1 MMIPK
6 DALSLVALSGGA
18 DSVALLLHMTDEGSR
33 VEAVHC
39 NFHLRGDESDRD
51 EDFCRQLCADKGI
64 KLHVVHFD
72 TRAYAQLHKVSIEMA
87 ARTLRYD
94 YFRHLAHDIGAYAV
108 CIAHHRD
115 DSVETVLLNLVRGTG
130 IGGLCGI
137 SPETFYGSESDGIP
151 PLRVLRPMLDL
162 SRQDIEDYLALK
174 GQTYVTDSTNLSAD
188 DALRNR
194 IRLEVI
200 PLLRQIN
207 PSAGNSIHRTS
218 QRLAM
223 LHPLVDNALRKDAER
238 CRICD
243 RVYDINAIKTSPA
256 PEYTLYYIL
265 REYAFSPQQI
275 EDIYSH
281 ISSPTGRM
289 FSNAEWR
296 VLFDRD
302 RLLIAPVKTEQRQY
316 VLPEPAHYVLDGIK
330 VNIDQFANSDSYTIP
345 RKADIL
351 AIDADRVQWPLTLR
365 PLRQGDRFR
374 PFGMKGTK
382 LVSDFL
388 TDIKMSRF
396 DREHQLVLSDSSGS
410 ILWIVGVRAADGYR
424 IMPQTTNIC
433 EVKMLF

>member
-6 DALSLVALSGGA
+6 DALCIVALSGGA
-18 DSVALLLHMTDEGSR
+18 DSVALLLRMIDEGSR

-39 NFHLRGDESDRD
+39 NFHLRGEESDRD
-51 EDFCRQLCADKGI
+51 ENFCRQLCTDKSI

-108 CIAHHRD
+108 CVAHHRD
-115 DSVETVLLNLVRGTG
+115 DSVETVLLNLIRGTG
-130 IGGLCGI
+130 LNGLCGI
-137 SPETFYGSESDGIP
+137 SAETFYGSESDGIP
-151 PLRVLRPMLDL
+151 PLRVLRPMLGL
-162 SRQDIEDYLALK
+162 SRQNIEDYLALK

-194 IRLEVI
+194 IRLEVM

-207 PSAGNSIHRTS
+207 PSVANSIHRTS
-218 QRLAM
+218 QRLSM
-223 LHPLVDNALRKDAER
+223 LYPIVDNAICKDAEH
-238 CRICD
+238 CRISD
-243 RVYDINAIKTSPA
+243 GVYDVNAIKASSA

-281 ISSPTGRM
+281 ITSPTGRM
-289 FSNAEWR
+289 FSNTRWR

-302 RLLIAPVKTEQRQY
+302 RLLVAPIKSGQRQY
-316 VLPEPAHYVLDGIK
+316 VLPEPAHYVLDGMK
-330 VNIDQFANSDSYTIP
+330 VNIDQFPHSESYTIP
-345 RKADIL
+345 RTSDTL
-351 AIDADRVQWPLTLR
+351 AIDADKVQWPLNLR
-365 PLRQGDRFR
+365 SLRQGDRFR

-396 DREHQLVLSDSSGS
+396 DREHQLLLTDASDT

-424 IMPQTTNIC
+424 ITPQTASVC